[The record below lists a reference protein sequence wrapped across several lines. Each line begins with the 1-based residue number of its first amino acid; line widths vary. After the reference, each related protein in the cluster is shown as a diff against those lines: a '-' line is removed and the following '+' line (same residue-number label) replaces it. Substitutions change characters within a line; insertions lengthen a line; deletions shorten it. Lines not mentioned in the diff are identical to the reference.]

1 MGSRVGKKEEKEWWE
16 EGKEDENLIVVVGR
30 SGGIQEGEGTVGIKT
45 GLEEFVSMYFLFME
59 SEDEMD
65 NILSWRKRTKAV
77 LILVIDKTERIEEGM
92 DGKEKNMEY
101 KITQSLLISLK
112 SYYTIQKKL
121 RGGRNRWG

>member
-30 SGGIQEGEGTVGIKT
+30 SGGIQEGEGTVEIKT

-92 DGKEKNMEY
+92 DGKEKKEWSIRSHKVY
-101 KITQSLLISLK
+101 
-112 SYYTIQKKL
+112 
-121 RGGRNRWG
+121 